1 MEQPAKVI
9 GIIAEYNPFHGG
21 HKFQIKEAKKRT
33 GADWCVAAMSGD
45 FVQRGEPAV
54 YSKYL
59 RTRMALSCGADLVVE
74 QLSQTLPALGFEFIV
89 EEVSF
94 NEMLSDYYRENGERK
109 YNMNFM
115 ATNFANAFDPYYT
128 FITDPSVQGS
138 TNTSGIVDEEL
149 MELAWDMHVTYPG
162 QYLTYE
168 QNWLE
173 FITRFNEILPTM
185 PIYSNIY
192 FDFFTDWLQ
201 NYEPAT
207 YYSWPVAILYAY
219 YAEPEEPVEVTP
231 LPGEEE
237 TEAPAGDDEII
248 IID

>member
-1 MEQPAKVI
+1 MSLTIRFAKVE
-9 GIIAEYNPFHGG
+9 GNE
-21 HKFQIKEAKKRT
+21 
-33 GADWCVAAMSGD
+33 
-45 FVQRGEPAV
+45 
-54 YSKYL
+54 
-59 RTRMALSCGADLVVE
+59 GADLVVE
-74 QLSQTLPALGFEFIV
+74 QFSRTLPALGFEFIV
-89 EEVSF
+89 EEIPFS
-94 NEMLSDYYRENGERK
+94 EMLSDYYRVDGERR

>member
-1 MEQPAKVI
+1 MTGQTFGELKVI
-9 GIIAEYNPFHGG
+9 ALSEHRKEGRRTWECLCSCGKKVRVTTHDLRSG
-21 HKFQIKEAKKRT
+21 H
-33 GADWCVAAMSGD
+33 CV
-45 FVQRGEPAV
+45 
-54 YSKYL
+54 
-59 RTRMALSCGADLVVE
+59 SCGASEHKIGRAFSDLTGKRIGKLLVQASTDKRDKKGSVIWKCRCDCGQECEYSQDSLIHGGVV
-74 QLSQTLPALGFEFIV
+74 SCGC
-89 EEVSF
+89 
-94 NEMLSDYYRENGERK
+94 YRRTVN
-109 YNMNFM
+109 
-115 ATNFANAFDPYYT
+115 
-128 FITDPSVQGS
+128 V
-138 TNTSGIVDEEL
+138 
-149 MELAWDMHVTYPG
+149 AWDMHVTYPG